1 MFQPRISELSA
12 VALESI
18 GLSSAD
24 LEENE
29 E

>member
-1 MFQPRISELSA
+1 MFQPQISELSA

-24 LEENE
+24 VEENE